1 MAKYKV
7 YKHMVSG
14 YEAIK
19 NGISWPGFF
28 FIWAWAFLK
37 KLWIH
42 GLLLL
47 VAGSLISFFGFLLAQ
62 RGDDSSVITGLVLL
76 LLPNIITG
84 ILGNFWLRKSML
96 QKGYVLVATAKAK
109 SPDDALSKL

>member
-7 YKHMVSG
+7 YKHRVSG

-42 GLLLL
+42 GLLIL
-47 VAGSLISFFGFLLAQ
+47 VAGSLISFFGYLLVQ
-62 RGDDSSVITGLVLL
+62 GDDSNAIPGLVLIF
-76 LLPNIITG
+76 LPNIITG
-84 ILGNFWLRKSML
+84 ILGNSWLGKSML
-96 QKGYVLVATAKAK
+96 QKGYVLVATTKAK
-109 SPDDALSKL
+109 STDDALSKL